1 MPKYGGTKRIY
12 RYDPKKVWLRVL
24 AKVTAKGAKAITP
37 QGMRHAFASNL
48 LMAGVSDTLIARWL
62 EHADTSM
69 VQLHY
74 GHLLADYGDINR
86 VEIGPVGPA

>member
-1 MPKYGGTKRIY
+1 MPKYGVTKRIY

-24 AKVTAKGAKAITP
+24 AKVTAKAITP

-62 EHADTSM
+62 GHADTSM